1 MTFGVVRR
9 EVLRHNPLNEVTASV
24 ERRTDASGATSV
36 VKRLRRAEGLADPQ
50 VPWAAAG
57 DPAHWNYWRREV
69 LAYRTPAL
77 RAGLEAAGLGLP
89 VVLSLDEDDRGA
101 TLCLEDLRGTPGTAF
116 SIDDHAALA
125 TGLGRWHAAGQP
137 AWQPWMSRGFLRAYS
152 TTRPAPWALV
162 DDDAAWEQPLVRNH
176 WPAGLRDGWQRL
188 LAHRAHLLEV
198 MERLP
203 RALCH
208 LDLWVSNEFR
218 RPGGSCAL
226 IDWGYV
232 GDGAVG
238 EDVGNHVPD
247 ATLDLFWPAERIAEL
262 DEVCF
267 TAYLHGLRSAGWSG
281 DERDVRLGVTASAV
295 KYAWLLPL
303 MLGQA
308 SEPEQRA
315 YHERADPD
323 RLYQQRGLALQHLV
337 RWCDEALA
345 LLS

>member
-1 MTFGVVRR
+1 MTSGVVHR

-24 ERRTDASGATSV
+24 ERVTDAAGATAV
-36 VKRLRRAEGLADPQ
+36 VKRLRRADGPGDPA

-57 DPAHWNYWRREV
+57 DPGHWNYWRREV
-69 LAYRTPAL
+69 LAYQTPEL
-77 RAGLEAAGLGLP
+77 RRGLEAAGLGMP
-89 VVLSLDEDDRGA
+89 ATASVDVDEGGA
-101 TLCLEDLRGTPGTAF
+101 TLWMEDLTGTPGTAF
-116 SIDDHAALA
+116 SLGDHAALA
-125 TGLGRWHAAGQP
+125 AGLGRWQGTWQP
-137 AWQPWMSRGFLRAYS
+137 AWQPWMSRSFLRAYS
-152 TTRPAPWALV
+152 TTRPAPWPLL
-162 DDDAAWEQPLVRNH
+162 DDDAAWQQPLVREH

-188 LAHRAHLLEV
+188 LAHRDRLLDV

-218 RPGGSCAL
+218 RPDGGCAL

-247 ATLDLFWPAERIAEL
+247 AVLDLFWPAERLGEL
-262 DEVCF
+262 DEVCC
-267 TAYLHGLRSAGWSG
+267 TAYLAGLREVGWAGSA
-281 DERDVRLGVTASAV
+281 RDVRLAVTASAV

-303 MLGQA
+303 MLGKA
-308 SEPEQRA
+308 SDREQHA
-315 YHERADPD
+315 YHERADAD

-337 RWCDEALA
+337 RWCDEAIT
-345 LLS
+345 LLG